1 LYPDCVCASVPLLT
15 SLQQHDRIYDGRHI
29 RVQLRDSAV
38 QKIHGPKSNFKS
50 GEGRPFS
57 PRHQTVPGVNGS
69 PVNTLP
75 HVQIVTGSAITL
87 PSEEPALALSHSQN
101 GAASV
106 HSEMRGQVPE
116 NTCAPLIPSPASS
129 TMVPGVPPMAY
140 PPPPP
145 TAFYAPA
152 PWFMHP
158 YPYVPPPHIVP
169 GYSPV
174 PLTSSMIS
182 ANEAGRPVPPGNMY
196 QVWVSITKLPR
207 GITDFLQPIPHYSVY
222 PLPLPPVPPTR
233 QQHVE
238 LTSAPE
244 RRAPLQPTGF
254 IESEQGLIPVYA
266 PEALGEYMAS
276 TNPHQNAPE
285 PGGSHAALHPLKVI
299 PDTRPKATY
308 AMYPLP
314 QYHPTFTGDRG
325 AVMMAAPTQ
334 FSNAPNLVPGGT
346 GFDWY
351 RDTTR
356 VEYRTQ
362 EGPRATPAAQSI
374 EAHQG
379 VFMGQPPR
387 CQIYGERGFGF
398 SRRRGQFDGSTFAKT
413 SRSNNHPGTNTTRR
427 RGHLRHTGGAV
438 SMSAVT
444 DETVETSQG
453 DVASFADSV
462 VRASTSSPAVFDLT
476 PTSPTGV
483 GQM

>member
-1 LYPDCVCASVPLLT
+1 MYQDCVYASVPFLT

-57 PRHQTVPGVNGS
+57 PRHQIVPRVNGS

-75 HVQIVTGSAITL
+75 HVHNVAGPAISV
-87 PSEEPALALSHSQN
+87 PSEEPVFSHSHN
-101 GAASV
+101 GTASV
-106 HSEMRGQVPE
+106 HSETRGQVPE
-116 NTCAPLIPSPASS
+116 NTCAPLIPSQASS
-129 TMVPGVPPMAY
+129 TMVSGVPPMAY
-140 PPPPP
+140 PPPP

-158 YPYVPPPHIVP
+158 YPYMPPPHIVP

-174 PLTSSMIS
+174 PLTSSVVS
-182 ANEAGRPVPPGNMY
+182 TNEAGRPVPPSSIY
-196 QVWVSITKLPR
+196 QVWFQSLNYVKGSLKN
-207 GITDFLQPIPHYSVY
+207 FQPIPHYSVY
-222 PLPLPPVPPTR
+222 PLPLPPIPPPR
-233 QQHVE
+233 QQHAE
-238 LTSAPE
+238 LASVPE

-276 TNPHQNAPE
+276 TNSHQNTPAT
-285 PGGSHAALHPLKVI
+285 GGSHAVLHPLKVI
-299 PDTRPKATY
+299 PDTRPKAAY
-308 AMYPLP
+308 AMYPQP

-325 AVMMAAPTQ
+325 AVMMSAPTQ
-334 FSNAPNLVPGGT
+334 FPNAPNLVPFGT

-351 RDTTR
+351 RDTT

-362 EGPRATPAAQSI
+362 EGHRAAPAAQSI
-374 EAHQG
+374 ETHQSIL
-379 VFMGQPPR
+379 MGQPPR

-398 SRRRGQFDGSTFAKT
+398 SRRRGQFDGSTSAKT
-413 SRSNNHPGTNTTRR
+413 SRSNNHPGSHTTRR
-427 RGHLRHTGGAV
+427 RGYFRHTGGTV

-453 DVASFADSV
+453 DVASVADSV
-462 VRASTSSPAVFDLT
+462 VRASTSSPAAFDLT
-476 PTSPTGV
+476 PTSPTE
-483 GQM
+483 